1 MTSLGDLDTDSSKLR
16 KLSMLEL
23 PESELESEILL
34 RLVAVVVRE
43 ERDDFWKKNNM
54 NELMKNAWLDNDQ
67 FLSSKYDKV
76 KFGHEELSDISN
88 TFFSP

>member
-43 ERDDFWKKNNM
+43 ERDDFWKK
-54 NELMKNAWLDNDQ
+54 KP
-67 FLSSKYDKV
+67 
-76 KFGHEELSDISN
+76 I
-88 TFFSP
+88 